1 MHPHSTH
8 PLDEAVTWLEH
19 LERQRRALDA
29 ARLRLIAASLD
40 QVTAGAVSTE
50 APGSGAEREMAY
62 RALRAE
68 FALALN
74 LSEHQVERQMHLA
87 HQLAHCYP
95 AAFEMLDSGAISFE
109 HARVIADAG
118 VVIGAGHDAD
128 TLRRRRGYET
138 EVSEA
143 ASRET
148 PNRFRPI
155 VRRLAEQWAE
165 HDLPQRHSKAA
176 SARGVMVVGSED
188 GMADLIAHLPA
199 LEAYAIHDRLTRI
212 ARAAECGERTVRDL
226 TPTILNDA
234 ASGDAATERPV
245 RSRDQLR
252 ADAFADLLL
261 GDDEHSLLAGTTAEA
276 IRGRVQLIVT
286 GADRGGGG
294 TGDAGTEAGSDAGE
308 DTLAFESSE
317 LDAYGPIPPAAAE
330 RVAART
336 AQWDRVMIDTA
347 TGEVLRVDRYRPSER
362 IRRMLSARDRTC
374 RFPGCRTPVH
384 RCDLDHTVD
393 AAKGGSTSTDNL
405 AFLCRGHHMLK
416 HHSGWRVHQRAG
428 GILHWISPTGRRYV
442 DRPSDAR
449 SRRRPP
455 SGRGSGGSPIEETT
469 AGSAPGSEA
478 GAGLE
483 PLATAPF

>member
-1 MHPHSTH
+1 
-8 PLDEAVTWLEH
+8 
-19 LERQRRALDA
+19 
-29 ARLRLIAASLD
+29 
-40 QVTAGAVSTE
+40 
-50 APGSGAEREMAY
+50 
-62 RALRAE
+62 
-68 FALALN
+68 
-74 LSEHQVERQMHLA
+74 
-87 HQLAHCYP
+87 
-95 AAFEMLDSGAISFE
+95 
-109 HARVIADAG
+109 
-118 VVIGAGHDAD
+118 
-128 TLRRRRGYET
+128 
-138 EVSEA
+138 
-143 ASRET
+143 
-148 PNRFRPI
+148 
-155 VRRLAEQWAE
+155 
-165 HDLPQRHSKAA
+165 
-176 SARGVMVVGSED
+176 MVVDSED

-226 TPTILNDA
+226 TPTIVNDA
-234 ASGDAATERPV
+234 ASGDATTERPV

-261 GDDEHSLLAGTTAEA
+261 GADEHSLLAGTTAEA

-294 TGDAGTEAGSDAGE
+294 TGDAGTEAGSDSYE
-308 DTLAFESSE
+308 DTLAFESCE
-317 LDAYGPIPPAAAE
+317 LDAYAPIPPAAAE

-336 AQWDRVMIDTA
+336 ARWDRVMIDTA

-362 IRRMLSARDRTC
+362 IRRMLSVRDRTC

-393 AAKGGSTSTDNL
+393 AAKGGSTSTDDL

-442 DRPSDAR
+442 DRAPGAR

-455 SGRGSGGSPIEETT
+455 SESGSGGSPVGKTA
-469 AGSAPGSEA
+469 AGSTPDAETGAEPEPSRPLRPRQRSSARARPARLGS
-478 GAGLE
+478 
-483 PLATAPF
+483 PTRRSP